1 MVASEYG
8 AFRCHT
14 VFNCQTVCPKKLD
27 PSAAAITRIKRHTVR
42 HKVRSLFGT
51 GVKG

>member
-1 MVASEYG
+1 MTASESG

-27 PSAAAITRIKRHTVR
+27 PAAAITRIKRHAIR
-42 HKVRSLFGT
+42 HRLGSLFRAGEKT
-51 GVKG
+51 

>member
-1 MVASEYG
+1 MTASEYG

-27 PSAAAITRIKRHTVR
+27 PAAITRIKRHAVKQR
-42 HKVRSLFGT
+42 VRSLFGT
-51 GVKG
+51 WVKG